1 MQKRKCCRTG
11 INLISA
17 LGMLFLVLGLAT
29 SQIYL
34 HTPKSLIALAE
45 LHPSEIKSCSININ
59 RTSGSSVDLYGEG
72 LEPFLELM
80 EVTDVGYTGV
90 DVSISPDIVEYIV
103 YLEDNNRKNITMSI
117 FDNGFI
123 HFRGRFYKIINENIQ
138 NTDVVKYLRCKCRVC
153 STRGQ
158 SQVLCKP
165 SMRHAGTVL
174 MCYPLRT
181 IPNGYPVSCEVW

>member
-1 MQKRKCCRTG
+1 
-11 INLISA
+11 
-17 LGMLFLVLGLAT
+17 
-29 SQIYL
+29 
-34 HTPKSLIALAE
+34 
-45 LHPSEIKSCSININ
+45 
-59 RTSGSSVDLYGEG
+59 
-72 LEPFLELM
+72 M

-117 FDNGFI
+117 FDNGCI

-138 NTDVVKYLRCKCRVC
+138 NTDVVKYLRSKCRVC

-181 IPNGYPVSCEVW
+181 IPNGYPVNCEVW

>member
-59 RTSGSSVDLYGEG
+59 RTSGSSVDLCGEG
-72 LEPFLELM
+72 LEPFLGLM
-80 EVTDVGYTGV
+80 EVTDVGYARV

-103 YLEDNNRKNITMSI
+103 YLEDNNRKNTTMSI

-123 HFRGRFYKIINENIQ
+123 HFRDRFYKIINENIQ
-138 NTDVVKYLRCKCRVC
+138 NTDVVKYLRSKV
-153 STRGQ
+153 
-158 SQVLCKP
+158 
-165 SMRHAGTVL
+165 
-174 MCYPLRT
+174 
-181 IPNGYPVSCEVW
+181 